1 MSDSDSGGS
10 EELTVLTSFAT
21 KIEQKATT
29 RVKYLENGDNI
40 GVKFMRLTHEISTI
54 LTNHASQIS
63 LSNVELNKNTKTQK
77 HRLTNKQTNEQQQQQ
92 HQPTCFLSRFRAGDY
107 FYLNLLCSFNF

>member
-63 LSNVELNKNTKTQK
+63 LSNVELNKNTKTQ
-77 HRLTNKQTNEQQQQQ
+77 TNKQTNKQTSNNNNNNNN
-92 HQPTCFLSRFRAGDY
+92 PLISYPDLGRSIIFI
-107 FYLNLLCSFNF
+107 